1 MIIADIPRLVLHES
15 HRFCKCVR
23 SIIAL
28 IVEHSYRWPVLFIFW
43 FKSEKWHVNDE
54 KVINLFE
61 LEFLF
66 EDYYLYRKKYIK
78 IKFINFTKTLEEA
91 VVFFETRPS
100 HWYWKAQNSERNRAE
115 YLTRISTVL
124 RAQRTIFWYSSSG
137 RWYRRGIY
145 NANSRGQYHSSTRPS
160 RTRGEEFAR
169 VGMWIAEWN
178 RRAARA
184 FRAASRSASH
194 PFTASFVRPLELR
207 HTANTATRDYYGNRA
222 PSFMAPSRPPILHTS
237 FPLRTQCTLDR
248 TLGITDRNKRQQSE

>member
-1 MIIADIPRLVLHES
+1 MIIADIPHLVLHES

-28 IVEHSYRWPVLFIFW
+28 IVEHSYRWLVLFIFW
-43 FKSEKWHVNDE
+43 LKGEKWHVNDE

-66 EDYYLYRKKYIK
+66 EDYYLYRKKNIYII

-169 VGMWIAEWN
+169 EVCGLPSEIGGLLGHFALHLGVH
-178 RRAARA
+178 RIRSRH
-184 FRAASRSASH
+184 RSA
-194 PFTASFVRPLELR
+194 TRV
-207 HTANTATRDYYGNRA
+207 ATHGEHGDTR
-222 PSFMAPSRPPILHTS
+222 L
-237 FPLRTQCTLDR
+237 LW
-248 TLGITDRNKRQQSE
+248 